1 MSKRLGNAIDPFKI
15 LDRFGPDATRWY
27 MISNSNPWDNLK
39 FDIDGIAEVQRKFF
53 GTLYNTYSFFSL
65 YANIDNFDPKKED
78 LIPYQKRTELDKW
91 IISELNSL
99 ILEVDR
105 SYENYEPTK
114 SCRAISDFVQEK
126 LSNWYV
132 RLSRRRF
139 WKGEYGEDKIAA
151 YQTLRECLITVSKLG
166 ASIAPFYMDHLYKD
180 LIIDKSSSV
189 HLTDFPKV
197 NHELIDTELEAQ
209 INTARNLTSLA
220 LSLRKKEQIKVRQPL
235 KKLIIPI
242 KNQSERKL
250 IKNVVEQLKS
260 EVNIKEI
267 ELLDDENQ
275 LLVKD
280 IRPNF
285 KKLGPRFGKNLKS
298 IVNMISEL
306 NSDQNDE
313 IEEKGELNIQLN
325 EKNITLGSFEVEI
338 FYKDIEGWQVAKGG
352 GMTVALDIT
361 LNPKLI
367 NEGIAR
373 ELVNRIQ
380 NYRKDAGFKVIDKI
394 DIYLK
399 SEQKLEKAVEENFDY
414 ILSET
419 LADSIHFKS
428 EIIDGTPIEFDNIKT
443 DIFIKKLT

>member
-1 MSKRLGNAIDPFKI
+1 
-15 LDRFGPDATRWY
+15 
-27 MISNSNPWDNLK
+27 
-39 FDIDGIAEVQRKFF
+39 
-53 GTLYNTYSFFSL
+53 
-65 YANIDNFDPKKED
+65 
-78 LIPYQKRTELDKW
+78 
-91 IISELNSL
+91 
-99 ILEVDR
+99 
-105 SYENYEPTK
+105 
-114 SCRAISDFVQEK
+114 
-126 LSNWYV
+126 
-132 RLSRRRF
+132 
-139 WKGEYGEDKIAA
+139 
-151 YQTLRECLITVSKLG
+151 
-166 ASIAPFYMDHLYKD
+166 MDHLYKD

-197 NHELIDTELEAQ
+197 SHELIDTELETQ

-235 KKLIIPI
+235 KKLIIPT

-298 IVNMISEL
+298 IVNIISEL
-306 NSDQNDE
+306 NSDQIDE
-313 IEEKGELNIQLN
+313 IEEKGELNVQLN